1 MLKSIIKTE
10 TLLAPGIYDA
20 LSGLIAEQSG
30 AQAVY
35 LSGASI
41 AYTRFGRSDVGLV
54 SVSEVH
60 DTLAAVTDRIK
71 IPVIVDADTGFG
83 NALNVQRTIRN
94 FERAGAA
101 AIQIEDQ
108 SFPKRCGHL
117 DGKVLIKKDEMVGK
131 IKAAVDARKTS
142 DTLIIA
148 RTDARAVEGL
158 QEAIDR
164 AHTYEEAGADILFI
178 EAPRSVDELKI
189 IRKSFHLNTPLLAN
203 MVEGGKTPVKTADDL
218 KSLGFN
224 IVIFPG
230 GAVRAATFQLQEYYA
245 GLLENGSNAEFSKRM
260 HDFDSLNAV
269 IGTPELL
276 SIGKKYE

>member
-10 TLLAPGIYDA
+10 TLLDPGIYDA

-41 AYTRFGRSDVGLV
+41 AYTRFGRSDLGLV

-71 IPVIVDADTGFG
+71 ITVIVDADTGFG
-83 NALNVQRTIRN
+83 NALNVQRTVRN

-117 DGKVLIKKDEMVGK
+117 DGKVLIKTDEMVGK
-131 IKAAVDARKTS
+131 VKAAVDARKTS
-142 DTLIIA
+142 
-148 RTDARAVEGL
+148 E
-158 QEAIDR
+158 EAIDR

-178 EAPRSVDELKI
+178 EAPRSVD
-189 IRKSFHLNTPLLAN
+189 
-203 MVEGGKTPVKTADDL
+203 
-218 KSLGFN
+218 
-224 IVIFPG
+224 
-230 GAVRAATFQLQEYYA
+230 
-245 GLLENGSNAEFSKRM
+245 
-260 HDFDSLNAV
+260 
-269 IGTPELL
+269 
-276 SIGKKYE
+276 

>member
-71 IPVIVDADTGFG
+71 IPIIVDADTGFG

-117 DGKVLIKKDEMVGK
+117 DGKVLIKTDEMVGK
-131 IKAAVDARKTS
+131 VKAAVDARKTS

-178 EAPRSVDELKI
+178 EAPRSVDELQV

>member
-1 MLKSIIKTE
+1 MLKSIITKE

-30 AQAVY
+30 ARAVY

-60 DTLAAVTDRIK
+60 DTLAAVTDRIQ

-117 DGKVLIKKDEMVGK
+117 DGKVLEQLKVF
-131 IKAAVDARKTS
+131 RKQ
-142 DTLIIA
+142 LI
-148 RTDARAVEGL
+148 E
-158 QEAIDR
+158 
-164 AHTYEEAGADILFI
+164 
-178 EAPRSVDELKI
+178 
-189 IRKSFHLNTPLLAN
+189 
-203 MVEGGKTPVKTADDL
+203 
-218 KSLGFN
+218 
-224 IVIFPG
+224 
-230 GAVRAATFQLQEYYA
+230 
-245 GLLENGSNAEFSKRM
+245 RM
-260 HDFDSLNAV
+260 PTRRRGQISYL
-269 IGTPELL
+269 
-276 SIGKKYE
+276 

>member
-1 MLKSIIKTE
+1 MLKSIIKSE

-30 AQAVY
+30 AKAVY

-71 IPVIVDADTGFG
+71 IPIIVDADTGFG
-83 NALNVQRTIRN
+83 NALNVQRTVRN
-94 FERAGAA
+94 FERSGAA

-117 DGKVLIKKDEMVGK
+117 DGKVLIKTDEMVGK
-131 IKAAVDARKTS
+131 VKAAVDARKTS

-164 AHTYEEAGADILFI
+164 AHIYEEAGADILFI
-178 EAPRSVDELKI
+178 EAPRSVDELKV

>member
-71 IPVIVDADTGFG
+71 IPIIVDADTGFG

-117 DGKVLIKKDEMVGK
+117 NGKVLIKTDEMVGK
-131 IKAAVDARKTS
+131 VKAAVDARKTS

-148 RTDARAVEGL
+148 RTDARAVDGL

-164 AHTYEEAGADILFI
+164 AHTYKEAGADILFI

-218 KSLGFN
+218 KNLGYN

-245 GLLENGSNAEFSKRM
+245 GLLKNGSNAEFSKQM

-276 SIGKKYE
+276 SLGKKYE

>member
-71 IPVIVDADTGFG
+71 IPIIVDADTGFG

-117 DGKVLIKKDEMVGK
+117 DGKVLIKTDEMVGK
-131 IKAAVDARKTS
+131 LKAAVDARKTS

-148 RTDARAVEGL
+148 RTDARAVQGL

-164 AHTYEEAGADILFI
+164 AHAYEEAGADILFI
-178 EAPRSVDELKI
+178 EAPRSVDELKV

-218 KSLGFN
+218 KNLGFN

>member
-30 AQAVY
+30 AKAVY

-41 AYTRFGRSDVGLV
+41 AYTRFGRSDIGLV

-71 IPVIVDADTGFG
+71 IPIIVDADTGFG
-83 NALNVQRTIRN
+83 NALNVQRTIRS

-131 IKAAVDARKTS
+131 VKAAVDSRKTS

-164 AHTYEEAGADILFI
+164 AHAYHEAGADVLFI
-178 EAPRSVDELKI
+178 EAPRSVDELKL
-189 IRKSFHLNTPLLAN
+189 IRKSFDLNIPLLAN
-203 MVEGGKTPVKTADDL
+203 MVEGGKTPVKTTNDL

-245 GLLENGSNAEFSKRM
+245 GLLKNGSNSEFSKKM
-260 HDFDSLNAV
+260 HNFDSLNSV

-276 SIGKKYE
+276 KIGKKYE

>member
-83 NALNVQRTIRN
+83 NALNVQRTVRN

-117 DGKVLIKKDEMVGK
+117 DGKVLIKTDEMVGK
-131 IKAAVDARKTS
+131 VKAAVDARKTS

-148 RTDARAVEGL
+148 RTDARAVDGL

-164 AHTYEEAGADILFI
+164 AHTYKEAGADILFI
-178 EAPRSVDELKI
+178 EAPHSVDELKI

-218 KSLGFN
+218 KNLGFN

-276 SIGKKYE
+276 SLGKKYE

>member
-30 AQAVY
+30 ARAVY

-71 IPVIVDADTGFG
+71 IPIIVDADTGFG

-117 DGKVLIKKDEMVGK
+117 DGKVLIKTDEMVGK
-131 IKAAVDARKTS
+131 VKAAVDARKTS

-203 MVEGGKTPVKTADDL
+203 MVEGGKTPVKTAEDL

>member
-71 IPVIVDADTGFG
+71 IPIIVDADTGFG
-83 NALNVQRTIRN
+83 NALNVQRTVRN

-117 DGKVLIKKDEMVGK
+117 DGKVLIKTDEMVGK
-131 IKAAVDARKTS
+131 VKAAVDARKTS

-245 GLLENGSNAEFSKRM
+245 GLLENGSNSEFSKRM

>member
-71 IPVIVDADTGFG
+71 IPIIVDADTGFG

-117 DGKVLIKKDEMVGK
+117 DGKVLIKTDEMVGK
-131 IKAAVDARKTS
+131 VKAAVDARKTS

-148 RTDARAVEGL
+148 RTDARAVDGL

-164 AHTYEEAGADILFI
+164 AHIYEEAGADILFI

>member
-30 AQAVY
+30 AKAVY

-41 AYTRFGRSDVGLV
+41 AYTRFGRSDIGLV

-71 IPVIVDADTGFG
+71 IPIIVDADTGFG

-131 IKAAVDARKTS
+131 VKAAVDSRKTS

-164 AHTYEEAGADILFI
+164 AHAYHEAGADVLFI
-178 EAPRSVDELKI
+178 EAPRSVDELKL
-189 IRKSFHLNTPLLAN
+189 IRKSFDLNIPLLAN
-203 MVEGGKTPVKTADDL
+203 MVEGGKTPVKTANDL

-245 GLLENGSNAEFSKRM
+245 GLLENGSNSEFSKRM